1 MRKQILALLLVLVLL
16 PGLPPAAR
24 AESVQAIAGTV
35 TATTEGTLTLYGS
48 GTVYKLFLVDSQ
60 GRPICEVWRS

>member
-35 TATTEGTLTLYGS
+35 TATDLYGCGS
-48 GTVYKLFLVDSQ
+48 VGDVVL
-60 GRPICEVWRS
+60 